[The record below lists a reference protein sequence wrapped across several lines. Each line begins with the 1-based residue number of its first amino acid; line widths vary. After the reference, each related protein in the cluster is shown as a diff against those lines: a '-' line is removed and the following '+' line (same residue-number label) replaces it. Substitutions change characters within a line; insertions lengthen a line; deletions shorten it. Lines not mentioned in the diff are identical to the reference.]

1 MVNKGKKKKRGLK
14 PRHKND
20 LPVFD
25 SDDDFLRVF
34 TGKNKI
40 KPDSLEIRFI
50 EASKKFQIN
59 KHQINKHGIEVIDT
73 VSQDEYSAETQQEDF
88 SVLLEESFKKIKVKH
103 AKKPSPIPL
112 KKRLKRYPSVEAV
125 LDLHGYN
132 TIGAQ
137 VRTRSFISSCKQQGF
152 FTLSI
157 IVGKGLH
164 SDTGP
169 VLPDVVE
176 DVVKEMKKQDQVLF
190 YEWDK
195 KKKTRSGALIV
206 YLKQFEQFE

>member
-1 MVNKGKKKKRGLK
+1 MTDKKKQKKSLK
-14 PRHKND
+14 QRNKND

-25 SDDDFLRVF
+25 SDQDFLKAF
-34 TGKNKI
+34 TGENGI
-40 KPDSLEIRFI
+40 KPDSLETRFI
-50 EASKKFQIN
+50 ETPEKF
-59 KHQINKHGIEVIDT
+59 QINKHGIEVIDT
-73 VSQDEYSAETQQEDF
+73 LSQNRNSTETKEDF
-88 SVLLEESFKKIKVKH
+88 SVLLEESFQKREEKQL
-103 AKKPSPIPL
+103 KKPAPIPL
-112 KKRLKRYPSVEAV
+112 KKRLKRYPPVEAV

-137 VRTRSFISSCKQQGF
+137 VRTRSFISACKHQGF
-152 FTLSI
+152 FTISI

-176 DVVKEMKKQDQVLF
+176 DVIKEMKKQDQVLF

-206 YLKQFEQFE
+206 YLKQFE